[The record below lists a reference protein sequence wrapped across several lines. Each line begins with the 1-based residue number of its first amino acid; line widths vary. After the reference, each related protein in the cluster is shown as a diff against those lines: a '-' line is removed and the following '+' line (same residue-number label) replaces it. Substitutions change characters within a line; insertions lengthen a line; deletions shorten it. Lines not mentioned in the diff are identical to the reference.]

1 SNKEWDGA
9 FRKLKRSAEIAKI
22 DLSRTERTTL
32 EPVKFTDAKGEE
44 IEFECELKQN
54 EVIGVAEPFIHR
66 SLEISKRILKEK
78 NLDSGAIE
86 KVILVGGPTLAPYF
100 REILASELKIP
111 LDHSVDPLTV
121 VARGAAVFAGTQR
134 LDVRTT

>member
-1 SNKEWDGA
+1 MKAEDGTIHVVNHGGDNFLGGSDIDWAIVETLLVPRVLKEFALRDFSRSNKEWDGA

-66 SLEISKRILKEK
+66 SLEISKRVLKE
-78 NLDSGAIE
+78 
-86 KVILVGGPTLAPYF
+86 
-100 REILASELKIP
+100 
-111 LDHSVDPLTV
+111 
-121 VARGAAVFAGTQR
+121 
-134 LDVRTT
+134 